1 MILQF
6 YTNMASANVD
16 NSNSLFYQCIQGMLK
31 SWTALQLAVSQ
42 SFAGPHSK
50 EKAQWLVGVIETFF
64 NENADLEPYE
74 VEEFIEEIMS
84 NEFNIITE
92 DDSIKQ
98 ISIELCNLYLLWS
111 KKKYV
116 EMKEH
121 IAKLPCVNLGDCLS
135 MEASNA
141 SDDVEKDSN
150 LESLNFDDKKLQDN
164 NNDLTNIK
172 SLRSPDEDGWMSVIH
187 KKKH

>member
-1 MILQF
+1 
-6 YTNMASANVD
+6 MASASSD
-16 NSNSLFYQCIQGMLK
+16 SCNSLFYQCIQGTLK
-31 SWTALQLAVSQ
+31 SWTALQLAVAQ

-64 NENADLEPYE
+64 HENADLEPYE
-74 VEEFIEEIMS
+74 VEEFLEEIMS
-84 NEFNIITE
+84 NEFNIIAE

-98 ISIELCNLYLLWS
+98 ISTQLCNLYLLWS
-111 KKKYV
+111 KKKYI
-116 EMKEH
+116 EMKEL

-135 MEASNA
+135 MEDNNVE
-141 SDDVEKDSN
+141 DDAEKNTN
-150 LESLNFDDKKLQDN
+150 LESLNFYDKNTEN
-164 NNDLTNIK
+164 NIDHANIK